1 MDGIG
6 NFRRYR
12 LADIDALA
20 FRGQHRMQRRKRDSQ
35 FFHRGKHGISHGGAL
50 RFRCLFKILDP
61 PPSFNSPCMR
71 CTHANALHFARLA
84 CLTPYE
90 LNGAQEY
97 LSLASNFYA
106 INLNGFGSWYTAQY
120 VEELNH
126 ARMMMFF
133 LTDKDE
139 TPAIGGIDVPTIT
152 FSTPL
157 DAASKSL
164 VLEEIQ
170 TERINKLHDLATAMN
185 SRDAATFLLF
195 FITEQV
201 QEEAN
206 FKNQVDR
213 LILAG
218 DDRAAL
224 LALDKDAGA
233 RIIPPFFMPPPAP

>member
-1 MDGIG
+1 MRVYHRISTVIAMPALS
-6 NFRRYR
+6 
-12 LADIDALA
+12 LAVASALTLSTAGHGATDTAMVRKLPPEVTSA
-20 FRGQHRMQRRKRDSQ
+20 FNQQIKD
-35 FFHRGKHGISHGGAL
+35 
-50 RFRCLFKILDP
+50 
-61 PPSFNSPCMR
+61 
-71 CTHANALHFARLA
+71 
-84 CLTPYE
+84 E

-97 LSLASNFYA
+97 LRLASHFYG

-139 TPAIGGIDVPTIT
+139 TPIIAGIDVPTINFT
-152 FSTPL
+152 TPL
-157 DAASKSL
+157 DAASSSL
-164 VLEEIQ
+164 NLEEIQ
-170 TERINKLHDLATAMN
+170 TERIYKLHDLATSMN
-185 SRDAATFLLF
+185 SRDAATFMLF

-206 FKNQVDR
+206 FKNQVDK
-213 LILAG
+213 LTLAG

-233 RIIPPFFMPPPAP
+233 RLIPPFFMPPPAL